1 MTKAGQQYQVKRKE
15 GNLHHLERNLL
26 LTKYNKKRN
35 NAKKRNNCSISTPS
49 KFVKQRS
56 KVSVIVNYVTFFL
69 CRNAINLFNFFSD
82 LAELR
87 KKFELDKKRLQE
99 LKVKRTFKP
108 F

>member
-1 MTKAGQQYQVKRKE
+1 MRFFSHVEIQLIY
-15 GNLHHLERNLL
+15 
-26 LTKYNKKRN
+26 
-35 NAKKRNNCSISTPS
+35 SI
-49 KFVKQRS
+49 
-56 KVSVIVNYVTFFL
+56 
-69 CRNAINLFNFFSD
+69 FFSD